1 MKMNRIVVRTKVNS
15 DGVIYLNLPVGTQEA
30 GSDVLVKV
38 EPVVADA
45 KSALSASD
53 LVRSGL
59 VGMWASRTDID
70 DNHAFARRLRE
81 RAQTRRH
88 DQ

>member
-1 MKMNRIVVRTKVNS
+1 MNRIVVKTKVSS
-15 DGVIYLNLPVGTQEA
+15 DGSVHLNLTVGAQEA
-30 GSDVLVKV
+30 GTDVLVKV
-38 EPVVADA
+38 EPLASTA
-45 KSALSASD
+45 KRSLLASD
-53 LVRSGL
+53 LVHSDL
-59 VGMWASRTDID
+59 VGMWAERTDID